1 MVYDICKVYGGV
13 RFPMDPSP
21 NPNHP
26 ATPHQ
31 VDDIVVELGRRDAD
45 AHDLCV

>member
-1 MVYDICKVYGGV
+1 MAMLNNQMEVSYG
-13 RFPMDPSP
+13 PIP